1 MNNNIITVNGK
12 KYTLSNEADF
22 VYRSHIN
29 GMSCLEPNNW
39 VACDCTDENGTEYTA
54 WYYVTEEEAQEE
66 NWDLSWIDYG
76 DPDDIVNENGKLVY
90 CKES

>member
-39 VACDCTDENGTEYTA
+39 VACDCTDENGVPCTA
-54 WYYVTEEEAQEE
+54 WYYAKEE
-66 NWDLSWIDYG
+66 WDLSWIDYN
-76 DPDDIVNENGKLVY
+76 DPDDIVDENGKLVY
-90 CKES
+90 CKENPERVR